1 MISSRVGPFVAFW
14 YCNSYVPRGTF
25 PYLSVNTLRSS
36 HLSSTHVL
44 LKKSHTQIILGH
56 AGPGTTAIYTHMTE
70 KVFGSARK
78 AIEGMAQAV

>member
-44 LKKSHTQIILGH
+44 LKKSHTQNLLLPEFWHTLGISSW
-56 AGPGTTAIYTHMTE
+56 P
-70 KVFGSARK
+70 F
-78 AIEGMAQAV
+78 

>member
-44 LKKSHTQIILGH
+44 LKKSHT
-56 AGPGTTAIYTHMTE
+56 
-70 KVFGSARK
+70 RK
-78 AIEGMAQAV
+78 IFITRRQKGREITIPDEQACEG